1 MRSPICRHQNE
12 QLDLFHETRQS
23 PTWGTLSAEV
33 RERTMALLA
42 LTAFHDVMKVEALLP
57 RVEEAHHDFCGF
69 KVRLLRPWP
78 T

>member
-1 MRSPICRHQNE
+1 M
-12 QLDLFHETRQS
+12 
-23 PTWGTLSAEV
+23 EV
-33 RERTMALLA
+33 CVERTMALLA